1 MKAITS
7 LLSQLWQ
14 NSIFKFVFIVLIF
27 AVVALAFVLVRKSMA
42 KVKRKKLPDVNTESK
57 FQIVDDIMAMDS
69 DHIIE

>member
-1 MKAITS
+1 MKATTS

-14 NSIFKFVFIVLIF
+14 NSIFKFVIIVLIF
-27 AVVALAFVLVRKSMA
+27 AAVALVFVLVRKSMA